1 MTAPFHKTN
10 HNSPAPQYTMSSKT
24 FIKQEPV
31 PVFYSKEYTPVRAYS
46 FKKRIVVIF
55 QVTFNDCSVDYDWR
69 PWTAGLSPC

>member
-31 PVFYSKEYTPVRAYS
+31 PVFYFLRN
-46 FKKRIVVIF
+46 IL
-55 QVTFNDCSVDYDWR
+55 
-69 PWTAGLSPC
+69 LSGHIPLRNELS